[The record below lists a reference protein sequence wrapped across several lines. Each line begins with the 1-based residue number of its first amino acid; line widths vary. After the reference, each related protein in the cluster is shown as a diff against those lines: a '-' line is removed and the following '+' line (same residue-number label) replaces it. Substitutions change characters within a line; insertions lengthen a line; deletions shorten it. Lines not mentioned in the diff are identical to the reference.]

1 MKQNE
6 ENLMKSKRRI
16 SWANRILALVAVAT
30 MLIVAAGAFVLWPA
44 YTNPQSQMY
53 SSSLGYLK
61 LQRLLGMHMKTEA
74 EHPVY
79 HDFETP
85 ILGEGSIQCNFY
97 NVPVVPTARVKSLQ
111 VEEGDPVK
119 RGQVLAELDDSQAQF
134 NFKTAELALA
144 SAKAQIQRVQAGSVN
159 TMAAERPQKDQVD
172 LKGLEKVVK
181 AAKTKVDMYKKMERD
196 GASSKL
202 ELVNA
207 ELEYANAET
216 SFEQA
221 KVSVGMSSQG
231 FPSAN
236 LVAQNAIDDAQ
247 NLVQQRAEELK
258 YYRVV
263 APADGVID
271 RVLIREGEF
280 NQSTGNAGFI
290 VASGL
295 WFEAD
300 MDQRAVA
307 DVEEGMEATVNL
319 ESYAGRTFNATVE
332 RVVPIVT
339 FTAGGPETK
348 TAVRPLGT
356 GTPEWPATF
365 KVRLRL
371 DDSGVKIAPGMT
383 GFARVVARRRQVL
396 AVPREAVSSLSAGKG
411 VVRVVENSGR
421 AVSTLV
427 SLGEVDDRFVEITSG
442 VNPSD
447 WVVTTNARYLRDDDK
462 IRVTKIVA
470 AKD

>member
-1 MKQNE
+1 
-6 ENLMKSKRRI
+6 
-16 SWANRILALVAVAT
+16 
-30 MLIVAAGAFVLWPA
+30 
-44 YTNPQSQMY
+44 
-53 SSSLGYLK
+53 
-61 LQRLLGMHMKTEA
+61 
-74 EHPVY
+74 
-79 HDFETP
+79 
-85 ILGEGSIQCNFY
+85 
-97 NVPVVPTARVKSLQ
+97 
-111 VEEGDPVK
+111 
-119 RGQVLAELDDSQAQF
+119 
-134 NFKTAELALA
+134 
-144 SAKAQIQRVQAGSVN
+144 VN

-181 AAKTKVDMYKKMERD
+181 AAKTKVDMYKKMEMD

-231 FPSAN
+231 FPGAN

-258 YYRVV
+258 YYRIV

-280 NQSTGNAGFI
+280 NQSAGNAGFI

-307 DVEEGMEATVNL
+307 EVEEGMEATVNL
-319 ESYAGRTFNATVE
+319 ESYAGRTFDATVE
-332 RVVPIVT
+332 RVIPIVT
-339 FTAGGPETK
+339 FSAGGPETK

-427 SLGEVDDRFVEITSG
+427 SLGEVDDKFVEITSG

-462 IRVTKIVA
+462 IRVTRIVA

>member
-1 MKQNE
+1 MKT
-6 ENLMKSKRRI
+6 KRRI
-16 SWANRILALVAVAT
+16 SWANRFLGVIAVASLLAL
-30 MLIVAAGAFVLWPA
+30 AAGAFVLWPA
-44 YTNPQSQMY
+44 YTSPQSQMY

-85 ILGEGSIQCNFY
+85 ILGEGTVQCNFY
-97 NVPVVPTARVKSLQ
+97 NVPVVPTARIKSLL
-111 VEEGDPVK
+111 VEEGDVVK
-119 RGQVLAELDDSQAQF
+119 KGQVLAVLDDSQAQF
-134 NFKTAELALA
+134 NYKTAELALT
-144 SAKAQIQRVQAGSVN
+144 SAKAQLQRVQVGSVN

-181 AAKTKVDMYKKMERD
+181 AAKTKVDMYKRMEKD

-207 ELEYANAET
+207 ELEYANDET
-216 SFEQA
+216 AFEQA
-221 KVSVGMSSQG
+221 KVSAGMSTQG
-231 FPSAN
+231 FPGAN

-247 NLVQQRAEELK
+247 NLLQQRTQELN
-258 YYRVV
+258 YYRIV

-280 NQSTGNAGFI
+280 NQGAGNAGFI
-290 VASGL
+290 LASGL

-307 DVEEGMEATVNL
+307 DVAEGMEATVNL
-319 ESYAGRTFNATVE
+319 ESYAGRSFNATVE
-332 RVVPIVT
+332 RVIPIVT
-339 FTAGGPETK
+339 FSAGGPETK

-371 DDSGVKIAPGMT
+371 DDPGVKIAPGMT
-383 GFARVVARRRQVL
+383 GFARVVSRRRQVL

-411 VVRVVENSGR
+411 VIRVVQNSGR

-427 SLGEVDDRFVEITSG
+427 SLGEVDDKFVEITSG
-442 VNPSD
+442 VNPAD
-447 WVVTTNARYLRDDDK
+447 WVLTKNARYLRDDDK
-462 IRVTKIVA
+462 IRVTRIVA